1 MKLLRILALIAIGF
15 VIVGAAAWWSI
26 QRGAGTVDDGV
37 AMLSGHRQ
45 EMAAIVRIAEVTPD
59 LELAVTIDGKPRC
72 INASGGDTRENCA
85 AVLDLMRKA
94 RVGVVTFQRS
104 QGSAMLEGATFELFP
119 GGVTRRAV
127 VGIYGNVSAIPY
139 SPDDVCQA
147 PYPQWRVCPGEVH
160 WM

>member
-1 MKLLRILALIAIGF
+1 MKLLRILALIVIGF

-26 QRGAGTVDDGV
+26 QRGTGTLDDGV
-37 AMLSGHRQ
+37 AMLSDHRQ
-45 EMAAIVRIAEVTPD
+45 ELADIVRIAEVTPD
-59 LELAVTIDGKPRC
+59 LEVAVIDGKPRC
-72 INASGGDTRENCA
+72 VNTSGGDTRENCP

-94 RVGVVTFQRS
+94 GVNAVVFQRA

-139 SPDDVCQA
+139 SPDDVCRTV
-147 PYPQWRVCPGEVH
+147 YPQWRVCPGEVH